1 MLQLVT
7 RKKVTHSTDSAV
19 GRIYA
24 FGHITNYSL
33 LFMGNRSPSKVWK
46 SYLDET
52 ENMAK
57 QRVVVAEKEQTD
69 IAEKIKAVK
78 TNKVTT
84 FKKVNLKVKCTTVI
98 LLNLK
103 MYLKV
108 INNS

>member
-7 RKKVTHSTDSAV
+7 RSKATHSTDLAV

-24 FGHITNYSL
+24 FGHIITNYPL
-33 LFMGNRSPSKVWK
+33 LFMGNRSPLKVWK

-57 QRVVVAEKEQTD
+57 QRVVVAEKEQMD

-78 TNKVTT
+78 INKVAT
-84 FKKVNLKVKCTTVI
+84 FKKVQ
-98 LLNLK
+98 
-103 MYLKV
+103 
-108 INNS
+108 